1 MSDLEQKVE
10 NLSMESMDYSTYSL
24 GDFKLKNGGSIPDA
38 KIGQISNVYDS
49 EFLIADIS
57 YR

>member
-1 MSDLEQKVE
+1 
-10 NLSMESMDYSTYSL
+10 MESMDYSTYSL